1 MGSSM
6 EKNVEKRA
14 VLRLS
19 VELTGFR
26 QATSGNQEAFC
37 LIMEQLQG
45 QDWMKMLSAQ
55 ICSIHQVPCFL
66 LKNKSSNTL
75 NPFKSSKNVKA
86 GVVFFLKDHQ
96 GISIHVTCV
105 HPNIDDIAGIE

>member
-14 VLRLS
+14 VLWLS
-19 VELTGFR
+19 VELTRFR

-45 QDWMKMLSAQ
+45 QDWMKMLSVQ

-66 LKNKSSNTL
+66 VKNKSSNTL
-75 NPFKSSKNVKA
+75 NPLKSSKNAKS
-86 GVVFFLKDHQ
+86 GVIFFLKKKT
-96 GISIHVTCV
+96 IKELVYMFHVF
-105 HPNIDDIAGIE
+105 IQILLI

>member
-1 MGSSM
+1 MDSSM

-19 VELTGFR
+19 VELTRFR
-26 QATSGNQEAFC
+26 QATSENQEAFC

-45 QDWMKMLSAQ
+45 QDWMKMLSVQ

-66 LKNKSSNTL
+66 
-75 NPFKSSKNVKA
+75 VK
-86 GVVFFLKDHQ
+86 KTNQ
-96 GISIHVTCV
+96 VT
-105 HPNIDDIAGIE
+105 H